1 MTKHPKSRMYTLVLR
16 ELQEYRNSLL
26 ITPIAIVATL
36 TFVMLSSIL
45 LADRVSVMGQVIMDT
60 VVSEGNKQVQVT
72 IHMDQDGNTTQ
83 QELHIIEQQDPMPE
97 EDWNFSR
104 EWNFDPSGK
113 PDKPNP
119 PEADESTGGTIN
131 LMLNALHSFMILVL
145 IAVTTNYLLGCLYN
159 DRKDRS
165 ILFWKS
171 MPVSDTE
178 QVVAKLLVAFVAA
191 PLIFIIAS
199 LFTQLITTTLSMLLM
214 SRLDKDPYA
223 TIVDNI
229 DVLPLLVTP
238 LASWF
243 ITALWLAP
251 FYAWLLLASAGARRS
266 PFMLAV
272 VPVIALVVL
281 EQLFLGSD
289 LVGSTVSQH
298 FPHYTASDDAVAFYF
313 KGDEWLHIDLFAM
326 AGGLLFAGAVIW
338 ITVWLRRYRF
348 EL

>member
-1 MTKHPKSRMYTLVLR
+1 MTKHPQSRMYTLVIR

-36 TFVMLSSIL
+36 TLVMLSSIL
-45 LADRVSVMGQVIMDT
+45 LADRISFMGQVIMDA

-72 IHMDQDGNTTQ
+72 IQMDQDGNTVQ
-83 QELHIIEQQDPMPE
+83 QEFHISEQQDPIPE

-104 EWNFDPSGK
+104 EWDFDPAEK
-113 PDKPNP
+113 PDSPSQQDTS
-119 PEADESTGGTIN
+119 EDTSGAIN
-131 LMLNALHSFMILVL
+131 LMLNALHSFMLLVL
-145 IAVTTNYLLGCLYN
+145 IAVTTNYLLGCLYG

-199 LFTQLITTTLSMLLM
+199 FFTQLITTALSMLLM
-214 SRLDKDPYA
+214 TRLDKDPYE
-223 TIVDNI
+223 TILDNI
-229 DVLPLLVTP
+229 DILPLLVSP
-238 LASWF
+238 LAGWI

-251 FYAWLLLASAGARRS
+251 LYAWLLLASAGARRS

-272 VPVIALVVL
+272 APVIALVVL
-281 EQLFLGSD
+281 EQLFLGSE
-289 LVGSTVSQH
+289 LVGSAVSQH

-313 KGDEWLHIDLFAM
+313 KGDEWLHIDWFKIVR
-326 AGGLLFAGAVIW
+326 GLLFAVAAIW
-338 ITVWLRRYRF
+338 ATIWLRRYRF